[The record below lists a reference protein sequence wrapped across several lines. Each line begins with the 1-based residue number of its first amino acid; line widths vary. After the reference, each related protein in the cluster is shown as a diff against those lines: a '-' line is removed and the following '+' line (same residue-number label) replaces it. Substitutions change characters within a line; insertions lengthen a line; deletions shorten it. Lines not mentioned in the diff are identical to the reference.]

1 MCDSIIA
8 RVWPIL
14 GSMYYYEVLVGDSH
28 FHGND
33 VLTYSHDEHLP
44 VGTIVRA
51 HLRNRPVLAI
61 VTAEVPQPNFTAKP
75 LSAVAPGQ
83 TVPQTAITLMWWLH
97 DYYPAPLGVVV
108 RQFLPP
114 STSFPTTI
122 TNNTAPNLTSKSTAR
137 PPSLTTEQVKA
148 VAAIEPSGYHLL
160 HGVTGSG
167 KSRVYLELA
176 KKSITAGKSCIIL
189 TPEIGLTTQLAADF
203 KQLFGD
209 AVVILHSRLTVA
221 QRRTIWYDLVS
232 ATQPRIVVGARSALF
247 SPLQSIGLIVIDE
260 AHDQAYKSDS
270 APRYRTERVA
280 AKLAQ
285 LHDCALVVG
294 SATPSVEDM
303 FIARAKN
310 RPVISLTK
318 RALTTA
324 EQQTTTTK
332 LIDLRDRTAFSRS
345 NIISNSLLDGI
356 ATALQQHEQSL
367 LFLNRR
373 GTANAILC
381 NNCGWQAL
389 CDHCDLPLTYHG
401 DTHTVRCHVCGRLHP
416 LPSACPECGQSDIL
430 LRNIGTKAVV
440 DEVKRL
446 FPHAKVQRFDTDV
459 TKAEQLE
466 KQLATLAKGDTDI
479 LVGTQMITKGLDLPQ
494 LSVVG
499 VLSAD
504 SSMLIPDY
512 TAAER
517 TFQLISQVSGRVGR
531 GHRAGTTYI
540 QTFAPT
546 NPIIVSA
553 IRQNY
558 DEFYERELAER
569 KLYHFPPYVFLL
581 KLSCLRATS
590 AAAENAATKLKQ
602 QIYKAYPRLIVEGP
616 SPAFHPRE
624 NTKYKW
630 QLIVKSTSRKQL
642 VAIVASLPSG
652 WTHDLDPTNLL

>member
-1 MCDSIIA
+1 MH
-8 RVWPIL
+8 
-14 GSMYYYEVLVGDSH
+14 YYEVLVGDSH

-33 VLTYSHDEHLP
+33 VLTYSHDEELP

-51 HLRNRPVLAI
+51 QLRNRPVLAV
-61 VTAEVPQPNFTAKP
+61 VTAQVPQPSFTAKP
-75 LSAVAPGQ
+75 LSAIAPGQ
-83 TVPQTAITLMWWLH
+83 PLPDTTIELMQWLYE
-97 DYYPAPLGVVV
+97 YYPAPLGVIV

-114 STSFPTTI
+114 STSFPKSKVTDTTI
-122 TNNTAPNLTSKSTAR
+122 ERSSGFAVKL
-137 PPSLTTEQVKA
+137 PSLTAEQIQA
-148 VAAIEPSGYHLL
+148 IAAIEPSGYHLL

-167 KSRVYLELA
+167 KSRIYLELA
-176 KKSITAGKSCIIL
+176 QKSMTSGKSCIIL

-203 KQLFGD
+203 QKLFGE

-221 QRRTIWYDLVS
+221 QRRDIWYDLINAPS
-232 ATQPRIVVGARSALF
+232 PRVVIGARSALF
-247 SPLQSIGLIVIDE
+247 SPLTSIGLIVIDE

-285 LHDCALVVG
+285 LHGCPLVIG
-294 SATPSVEDM
+294 SATPTVEDM
-303 FIARAKN
+303 FIARAKG

-318 RALTTA
+318 RALSTA
-324 EQQTTTTK
+324 DQQATTTK
-332 LIDLRDRTAFSRS
+332 LIDLRDRAEFSRS
-345 NIISNSLLDGI
+345 SIISSSLLDGI

-373 GTANAILC
+373 GTANAIIC
-381 NNCGWQAL
+381 SSCGWQAL

-401 DTHTVRCHVCGRLHP
+401 DTHTVRCHVCGRLHR
-416 LPSACPECGQSDIL
+416 LPATCPECSQTDII

-446 FPHAKVQRFDTDV
+446 FPNAKVQRFDTDV

-466 KQLATLAKGDTDI
+466 KQLATLATGDTDI
-479 LVGTQMITKGLDLPQ
+479 LVGTQMITKGLDLPK

-499 VLSAD
+499 ILSAD

-517 TFQLISQVSGRVGR
+517 TFQLISQVTGRIGR
-531 GHRAGTTYI
+531 GHRAGTTYV
-540 QTFAPT
+540 QTYAP
-546 NPIIVSA
+546 NSA
-553 IRQNY
+553 IIASAVGQNY
-558 DEFYERELAER
+558 DEFYERERAER
-569 KLYHFPPYVFLL
+569 ERYHFPPYVFLL

-590 AAAENAATKLKQ
+590 SAAENTATKLKQ
-602 QIYKAYPRLIVEGP
+602 QIASTYPGVIVEGP

-630 QLIVKSTSRKQL
+630 QLIVKSTSRQAL
-642 VAIVASLPSG
+642 LAIVASLPSG
-652 WTHDLDPTNLL
+652 WVHDLDPTNLL